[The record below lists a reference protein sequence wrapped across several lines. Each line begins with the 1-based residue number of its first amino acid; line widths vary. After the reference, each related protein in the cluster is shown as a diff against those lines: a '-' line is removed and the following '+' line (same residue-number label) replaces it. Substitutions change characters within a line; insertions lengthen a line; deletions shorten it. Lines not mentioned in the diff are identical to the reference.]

1 MRPHFDG
8 SNLSCFYCRFHYF
21 SYRRFAQS
29 GLAAV
34 ALFCF
39 GTQARAVSC
48 TTESQMTNAQRAEY
62 VRALRAL
69 EAPIQ
74 AGNTEEVKALTIPP
88 LAASFD
94 GIAQSIQALSP
105 QIQGAVFTVNSV
117 YVLNAADLK
126 KAEEE
131 TQFFCSVPGSSL
143 VVTVTIPQLP
153 PGTYLL
159 ALTHATGVEH
169 PQQVSMILQRDQP
182 TGSDNAGA
190 AWKLAGFFVRPM
202 SLGGKEGVWY
212 WSQARLYGQKK
223 QNWNSYFYYQTA
235 AFLLTPVDFLNTPNL
250 EKLQKEAQAVRPAG
264 LPGQE
269 PMKLAANGK
278 TFEITALRTEG
289 FSGELD
295 LVVNYRTKDTS
306 DPVATRTEIVEL
318 MKALL
323 AAHPELRQAFHG
335 VWVYADAENQRPYAI
350 ELPMGQ
356 VP

>member
-1 MRPHFDG
+1 M
-8 SNLSCFYCRFHYF
+8 
-21 SYRRFAQS
+21 
-29 GLAAV
+29 

-39 GTQARAVSC
+39 ATQARAVSC
-48 TTESQMTNAQRAEY
+48 TTESQMTNTQRAEY

-74 AGNTEEVKALTIPP
+74 AGNTEEVKALTIPS
-88 LAASFD
+88 LAASFE

-105 QIQGAVFTVNSV
+105 QIQGAVFTVNSM

-159 ALTHATGVEH
+159 ALTHATGLEH
-169 PQQVSMILQRDQP
+169 PQQVSMILQRDQQA
-182 TGSDNAGA
+182 GSDNAGG

-223 QNWNSYFYYQTA
+223 QDWNSYFYYQTA

-295 LVVNYRTKDTS
+295 LVVNYRTKDVS

-335 VWVYADAENQRPYAI
+335 LWVYADAENQRPYAI